1 MKKSILSIM
10 IAALLGLGVVS
21 CREQKGDAEEAADD
35 VEQTMENADDATEE
49 VMEEA
54 TEEVMEEGAEDTE
67 EVMEESAEK
76 TGGY

>member
-49 VMEEA
+49 AEK
-54 TEEVMEEGAEDTE
+54 VMEEGAEDTE